1 MISCFGRSQANRRRQ
16 PQDGRIEAQ
25 TTQLVASCV
34 FVGTF
39 HLNMNIWSGIFFS
52 LIYPFTTHLPPKT
65 PKQAKLFRIFQQV
78 FSVERD
84 THQEELRRLGIY
96 VLRKFVEV
104 APTNP
109 KIYAELLFYKGIREA
124 NELETGYCD
133 EYET

>member
-1 MISCFGRSQANRRRQ
+1 MKWHF
-16 PQDGRIEAQ
+16 
-25 TTQLVASCV
+25 L
-34 FVGTF
+34 
-39 HLNMNIWSGIFFS
+39 L
-52 LIYPFTTHLPPKT
+52 THSPIHH

-78 FSVERD
+78 LSVERD